1 MKKIDLTKLKS
12 GKLVG
17 YVIAIGMGVGA
28 VINELLEQKR
38 EKDFED
44 LTNRVAELEK
54 AKEES

>member
-1 MKKIDLTKLKS
+1 MKKFDLPKLKS